1 MKSVRNTNTERPSPL
16 LLSSPSFPP
25 SLPPSQGLD
34 HGMPQDEC
42 TDPKGPKDQG
52 VFSSQKDA
60 YLRGKFLRIK
70 PASVLKKD
78 YLKEWVDFVQIS
90 KGARNPF
97 RSVVDPKNGDL
108 YFGDVGSSVW
118 EEINRIPNPLA
129 ADYTKKNFGEIME
142 RKRGRECRRE
152 GCNILDRCDRFY
164 P

>member
-1 MKSVRNTNTERPSPL
+1 
-16 LLSSPSFPP
+16 
-25 SLPPSQGLD
+25 
-34 HGMPQDEC
+34 MPQDEC